1 MSKPVACMREDK
13 IMSKLDALY
22 NKYGKEFYFV
32 FDWELSEEEMQ
43 QLRLEAND
51 PNLQFRTSRTPMIE
65 EDENEQMYISIYSDI
80 ANIPEDYLEHEIGK
94 ASFMDIAN
102 YAIQCSKEVC
112 GPVNIFLDPY
122 TESEDLI
129 GFSMEEIYSIAGT

>member
-1 MSKPVACMREDK
+1 MSKPVACMREEK
-13 IMSKLDALY
+13 IMSKLDTLY

-51 PNLQFRTSRTPMIE
+51 PNLQFRTSRTPMLE
-65 EDENEQMYISIYSDI
+65 EDENEQMYISIYSDT

-102 YAIQCSKEVC
+102 YAIKCSKEVC

-129 GFSMEEIYSIAGT
+129 GFSMEEIYSMI